1 MAAALG
7 FMVAVTASSDAS
19 GHCRTNAYGARFS
32 PQALDAAAQQQ
43 KHEIEVLKGQMR
55 DLGCAA
61 DGVVVLDGTNSGRCV
76 EYKHLMASM
85 KDNLASIEEQRAD
98 AAAPVSS
105 APCPA
110 PAAPIRGVSQFLD
123 PRQGDVEDLSPER
136 QPTFLVPPPGGAHSI
151 TRIGVPSDTN
161 APPPYSDGGYD
172 AMPPIEVEI
181 GPPSIPR
188 PMTDEERNA
197 RRVGPRF
204 LPEPSQSLEL
214 RPSHQH
220 DRPSR

>member
-1 MAAALG
+1 
-7 FMVAVTASSDAS
+7 
-19 GHCRTNAYGARFS
+19 
-32 PQALDAAAQQQ
+32 
-43 KHEIEVLKGQMR
+43 
-55 DLGCAA
+55 
-61 DGVVVLDGTNSGRCV
+61 VVLDGTNSGRCV
-76 EYKHLMASM
+76 EYKHLMSSM

-98 AAAPVSS
+98 AATPVS
-105 APCPA
+105 APCRT
-110 PAAPIRGVSQFLD
+110 AAPIRGVSQFLD
-123 PRQGDVEDLSPER
+123 PRQGNVTDLAPAR
-136 QPTFLVPPPGGAHSI
+136 PPTFLVPPPGGAHSI

-188 PMTDEERNA
+188 PMTDEERST

-204 LPEPSQSLEL
+204 LPEPSQSLDL

-220 DRPSR
+220 NRSSR